1 MLVQLVG
8 DRQLVYVDN
17 YSLDYIKVADEFGM
31 IENGRISSYVEILN
45 EPYVNK
51 NGVSMPSIRLRG
63 RTVDLHVVNNSI
75 RLASCD
81 PEDFVKALNYFPP
94 DSRVTMND
102 HTFVSKFHSSGRA
115 VYDCANRSF
124 SLRTYGKKD
133 LKGIYGLMTSLGDNN
148 GKLYEPVI
156 ARYVYTSYNMPRHRQ
171 LVGYFDLGEYMAVIK
186 DPRRS
191 FFPNM
196 SEKTKT
202 LVYVECKPTPPSVR
216 VTNVVDG
223 CAVLDIVGLEGTYD
237 AKKLNDFKPYVIVT
251 RRPLKIKEMKFRW
264 TKVTF
269 DKVDVFLTPIMTLA
283 DAWETLE
290 GGLDLLS
297 IPPKNAPKQ
306 VFLR

>member
-1 MLVQLVG
+1 M
-8 DRQLVYVDN
+8 
-17 YSLDYIKVADEFGM
+17 
-31 IENGRISSYVEILN
+31 
-45 EPYVNK
+45 NK

-63 RTVDLHVVNNSI
+63 RTVDLHVVNNAI
-75 RLASCD
+75 RLASCE

-115 VYDCANRSF
+115 VYDCVNRSF

-191 FFPNM
+191 FFPNV

-202 LVYVECKPTPPSVR
+202 RKEPFLKVAPRDRNTSE
-216 VTNVVDG
+216 
-223 CAVLDIVGLEGTYD
+223 LVGLVSTNSFSFRKKVGISIHTV
-237 AKKLNDFKPYVIVT
+237 AKT
-251 RRPLKIKEMKFRW
+251 ARTMKQMR
-264 TKVTF
+264 
-269 DKVDVFLTPIMTLA
+269 
-283 DAWETLE
+283 
-290 GGLDLLS
+290 
-297 IPPKNAPKQ
+297 
-306 VFLR
+306 